1 MNILVDLLPETI
13 EVDGDKYAINSDF
26 RTGIL
31 FEELMLDNK
40 LLDKEKAA
48 IALRL
53 YYKVIPHDID
63 LAIEKIKW
71 FYMTGKEPEK
81 VSGGNEGPANKEKRI
96 YSYEHDAEYI
106 YTAFLSQYGVDLQDI
121 ERLHWWKFKAMF
133 LGLKEDN
140 LIVKIMGYRSM
151 KITNDMSKEQ
161 KKFYKQMKKVYGIPD
176 LRSESEKEI
185 DFHDSLGSLL

>member
-140 LIVKIMGYRSM
+140 LIVLIHSQVVMRFECIHLLAKDIYT
-151 KITNDMSKEQ
+151 KYSKL
-161 KKFYKQMKKVYGIPD
+161 FNFAYIC
-176 LRSESEKEI
+176 
-185 DFHDSLGSLL
+185 